1 MLAPVRIC
9 TWNIQMGL
17 RLGEVVDAVESHPD
31 FAKVDLLALQESS
44 IHDGRP
50 DAEVIAE
57 ALGPEFRCFQAT
69 AQMLRGRDQ
78 GNALIWR
85 PEAFQPDAPEVVA
98 LTGAG
103 VVRMTRAEQ
112 TLLRAIP
119 PQRRI
124 ALRAESA
131 AMRVYVVHLDVVGF
145 THKLEQ
151 FGAVVAD
158 MQARPEVPLT
168 LVAGDLNTFGMPRL
182 QMWRRIRAS
191 AKTAELVELTRTV
204 RRTHWTSQKLDAI
217 YMKGAAASEHHAW
230 ALAIRGSDH
239 LPVFADIEAHGVSRA

>member
-1 MLAPVRIC
+1 MRIC

-17 RLGEVVDAVESHPD
+17 RLEEVVDAVGSHPD
-31 FAKVDLLALQESS
+31 FETVDLVALQEAS

-50 DAEVIAE
+50 DAEAIAE
-57 ALGPEFRCFQAT
+57 ALGPEYRSFQAT
-69 AQMLRGRDQ
+69 AQMLRGQDQ

-85 PEAFQPDAPEVVA
+85 SGTFQPSAPEVVA
-98 LTGAG
+98 LTNAGAI
-103 VVRMTRAEQ
+103 RMTRAEQ

-131 AMRVYVVHLDVVGF
+131 AVRVYVVHLDVIGF

-151 FGAVVAD
+151 FGAVIAD
-158 MQARPEVPLT
+158 MRARPHVPLT

-182 QMWRRIRAS
+182 QMWRRIRAA
-191 AKTAELVELTRTV
+191 AKSAELVEVTKPV

-217 YMKGAAASEHHAW
+217 YMKAQSPHRYHAW
-230 ALAIRGSDH
+230 AANVGGSDH
-239 LPVFADIEAHGVSRA
+239 LPVFADIEPGPPSD

>member
-1 MLAPVRIC
+1 
-9 TWNIQMGL
+9 MGL
-17 RLGEVVDAVESHPD
+17 RLDAVIDAVNSHPD
-31 FAKVDLLALQESS
+31 FGSVDVFAVQEAS
-44 IHDGRP
+44 IHDGRT
-50 DAEVIAE
+50 DAEAIAE
-57 ALGPEFRCFQAT
+57 ALGPEFRSFQAT

-85 PEAFQPDAPEVVA
+85 EGVFEPKAPEVVA

-103 VVRMTRAEQ
+103 LIRMTRAER

-119 PQRRI
+119 PQKRI
-124 ALRAESA
+124 AIRAESA

-158 MQARPEVPLT
+158 MQARPSVPLT

-182 QMWRRIRAS
+182 QMWRRIRAAAKS
-191 AKTAELVELTRTV
+191 AQLMEVTKAV

-217 YMKGAAASEHHAW
+217 YMKGAGPEQHQAW
-230 ALAIRGSDH
+230 ALRIRGSDH
-239 LPVFADIEAHGVSRA
+239 LPVFADVEGGSLHG

>member
-1 MLAPVRIC
+1 MC

-17 RLGEVVDAVESHPD
+17 RLEAVLDAVGSHPD
-31 FAKVDLLALQESS
+31 FAKVDLFALQEAS

-50 DAEVIAE
+50 DADAIARV
-57 ALGPEFRCFQAT
+57 LGPEFRSFQAT

-85 PEAFQPDAPEVVA
+85 SKVFEPSAPEVVA
-98 LTGAG
+98 LTNAGAI
-103 VVRMTRAEQ
+103 RMTRAER

-131 AMRVYVVHLDVVGF
+131 SMRVYVVHLDVIGF

-158 MQARPEVPLT
+158 MQARPAVQLT
-168 LVAGDLNTFGMPRL
+168 LLAGDLNTFGMPRL
-182 QMWRRIRAS
+182 QMWRRIRAA
-191 AKTAELVELTRTV
+191 AKSAELVELTKAV

-217 YMKGAAASEHHAW
+217 YMKGGSAFQYHAW
-230 ALAIRGSDH
+230 ALKVRGSDH
-239 LPVFADIEAHGVSRA
+239 LPVFADIDAGVDR

>member
-1 MLAPVRIC
+1 MRIC
-9 TWNIQMGL
+9 TWNIQLGL
-17 RLGEVVDAVESHPD
+17 RLAAVLDAVGSHPD
-31 FAKVDLLALQESS
+31 FENVDLFALQEAS

-50 DAEVIAE
+50 DADAISEV
-57 ALGPEFRCFQAT
+57 LGPQFRSFQAT

-85 PEAFQPDAPEVVA
+85 PQAFEPSAPEVVA

-103 VVRMTRAEQ
+103 ALPMTRAER

-131 AMRVYVVHLDVVGF
+131 AMRVYVVHLDVIGF

-158 MQARPEVPLT
+158 MQTRPAVPVT

-182 QMWRRIRAS
+182 QMWRRIRAA
-191 AKTAELVELTRTV
+191 AKSAELVELTKAV

-217 YMKGAAASEHHAW
+217 YMKCAFDVKHHAW
-230 ALAIRGSDH
+230 ALKVRGSDH
-239 LPVFADIEAHGVSRA
+239 LPMFAEIDTEDRPGD

>member
-1 MLAPVRIC
+1 
-9 TWNIQMGL
+9 MGL
-17 RLGEVVDAVESHPD
+17 RLEAVLDAVGSHPD
-31 FAKVDLLALQESS
+31 FGTVDLLALQEASL
-44 IHDGRP
+44 HDGRQ
-50 DAEVIAE
+50 DAAAIAE
-57 ALGPEFRCFQAT
+57 ALGPEFRSFQAT

-85 PEAFQPDAPEVVA
+85 PGAFQPAAPEVVA
-98 LTGAG
+98 LAG
-103 VVRMTRAEQ
+103 TRAIGMTRAERA
-112 TLLRAIP
+112 LLRAIP

-131 AMRVYVVHLDVVGF
+131 ALRVYVVHLDVIGF

-158 MQARPEVPLT
+158 MQARPSVPVT

-182 QMWRRIRAS
+182 QMWRRIRAA
-191 AKTAELVELTRTV
+191 AKSAELVELTKAV

-217 YMKGAAASEHHAW
+217 YLKSGLNVQHHAW
-230 ALAIRGSDH
+230 ALKVRGSDH
-239 LPVFADIEAHGVSRA
+239 LPVFADIEAEDG